1 MRMPAA
7 IVTTPDARPLAERV
21 AHVVDI
27 AGRYAGE
34 VDAAARFPAE
44 AVDAMRAMGL
54 LGASLP
60 TALGGEGLTLVQLA
74 DIASRLGAA
83 CSSTGMVFAMHHS
96 QVLSLSRHL
105 GGSASLA
112 VLAGRI
118 ASEQLLLASAT
129 TELGI
134 GGDVRSS
141 SCFVDLEGD
150 KVRLVKNAP
159 VISYG
164 SEADLVLV
172 TARRNAESAPGDQVL
187 VVCDA
192 ANLELEATGGWDTL
206 GLRGTASMGYRLNAL
221 VAADRVIP
229 EPYEKISTE
238 TMLPVCHVLWSA
250 VWLGMARA
258 LVETSR
264 QYVRGAAR
272 RSIGT
277 VPPGATKLVD
287 LIAELERFESLVG
300 GMVRRT
306 DELADD
312 RDALGGIGYQV
323 SINNLKVTASELV
336 AQIAIAALGITGI
349 SGYRNDGKHSVARIF
364 RDAQGA
370 ALMVHNDRIIANTA
384 RLILVQKGQ

>member
-1 MRMPAA
+1 MRMPTA
-7 IVTTPDARPLAERV
+7 ILATPDARPLAERV
-21 AHVVDI
+21 AYVADI
-27 AGRYAGE
+27 AARYAGE

-44 AVDAMRAMGL
+44 AVDAMRATGL

-60 TALGGEGLTLVQLA
+60 TGLGGEGLTLVQLG
-74 DIASRLGAA
+74 DIAAKLGAA

-112 VLAGRI
+112 ILAGRI

-150 KVRLVKNAP
+150 RVRLVKNAP

-172 TARRNAESAPGDQVL
+172 TARRNADSAPSDQVL

-206 GLRGTASMGYRLNAL
+206 GLRGTASMGYKLNAL
-221 VAADRVIP
+221 VPADRVIP
-229 EPYEKISTE
+229 EPYETISCE
-238 TMLPVCHVLWSA
+238 TMLPACHVLWAS

-258 LVETSR
+258 LVDTSR
-264 QYVRGAAR
+264 QYVRAAAR

-277 VPPGATKLVD
+277 TPPGATKLVD
-287 LIAELERFESLVG
+287 LIAELERFETLVD
-300 GMVRRT
+300 GMTRRT
-306 DELADD
+306 DALADD
-312 RDALGGIGYQV
+312 RAALGGIGYQV

-384 RLILVQKGQ
+384 RLILVQKG

>member
-1 MRMPAA
+1 MRMP
-7 IVTTPDARPLAERV
+7 TTITATTDARPLAERI
-21 AHVVDI
+21 AHVADI
-27 AGRYAGE
+27 AARYAGE

-44 AVDAMRAMGL
+44 AVDAMRATGL

-60 TALGGEGLTLVQLA
+60 VALGGEGLTLTQLG
-74 DIASRLGAA
+74 DIAAKLGAA

-112 VLAGRI
+112 ILAGRI
-118 ASEQLLLASAT
+118 ASEQLLIASAT

-134 GGDVRSS
+134 GGDVRTSF
-141 SCFVDLEGD
+141 CFVDPQGD
-150 KVRLVKNAP
+150 KVRLLKNAP

-172 TARRNAESAPGDQVL
+172 TARRNADSAPSDQVL

-206 GLRGTASMGYRLNAL
+206 GLRGTSSMGYKLNAL
-221 VAADRVIP
+221 VPADRVIP
-229 EPYEKISTE
+229 EPYDVISAE
-238 TMLPVCHVLWSA
+238 SMLPVCHVLWAS

-258 LVETSR
+258 LVDTSR
-264 QYVRGAAR
+264 QYVRAAAR
-272 RSIGT
+272 RSIGSL
-277 VPPGATKLVD
+277 PAGATKLVD
-287 LIAELERFESLVG
+287 LIAELERFESLVAG
-300 GMVRRT
+300 LTART
-306 DELADD
+306 EAIWED
-312 RDALGGIGYQV
+312 RAAFGAIGYQV

-336 AQIAIAALGITGI
+336 AQVAIAALGITGI

-384 RLILVQKGQ
+384 RLILVQKG

>member
-1 MRMPAA
+1 MRMPTT
-7 IVTTPDARPLAERV
+7 IVATPDARPLAERV
-21 AHVVDI
+21 AYVADI

-44 AVDAMRAMGL
+44 AVDAMRSTGL

-60 TALGGEGLTLVQLA
+60 TSLGGEGLSLSELGS
-74 DIASRLGAA
+74 IAAKIGAA
-83 CSSTGMVFAMHHS
+83 CSSAGMVFAMHHS
-96 QVLSLSRHL
+96 QVMSVSRHL

-112 VLAGRI
+112 ILAGRI
-118 ASEQLLLASAT
+118 ATEQLLIASAT

-141 SCFVDLEGD
+141 SCFVDVEGD

-172 TARRNAESAPGDQVL
+172 TARRNADSAPSDQVL

-192 ANLELEATGGWDTL
+192 ANLQLEPTGGWDTL

-221 VAADRVIP
+221 VSADRVIP
-229 EPYEKISTE
+229 EPYEAISTE
-238 TMLPVCHVLWSA
+238 SMLPVCHVLWAS

-258 LVETSR
+258 LLETSR
-264 QYVRGAAR
+264 QYVRAAAR
-272 RSIGT
+272 RSIGS
-277 VPPGATKLVD
+277 VPPGAAKLVD
-287 LIAELERFESLVG
+287 LIAELERFEGLVEG
-300 GMVRRT
+300 LARRT
-306 DELADD
+306 DEIFDD
-312 RDALGGIGYQV
+312 REALGTIGYQV

-336 AQIAIAALGITGI
+336 AQVAIAALAITGI
-349 SGYRNDGKHSVARIF
+349 SGYRNDGQHSVARIF

-384 RLILVQKGQ
+384 RLILVQKG

>member
-1 MRMPAA
+1 MRMP
-7 IVTTPDARPLAERV
+7 TTITATKDARPLAERV
-21 AHVVDI
+21 AHVADI

-44 AVDAMRAMGL
+44 AVDAMRTTGL

-60 TALGGEGLTLVQLA
+60 VALGGEGLTLAQLGE
-74 DIASRLGAA
+74 IAAKLGAA

-112 VLAGRI
+112 ILAGRI

-150 KVRLVKNAP
+150 GVRLVKNAP

-172 TARRNAESAPGDQVL
+172 TARRNADSAPSDQVL

-192 ANLELEATGGWDTL
+192 ANLTLEATGGWDTL
-206 GLRGTASMGYRLNAL
+206 GLRGTASMGYKLNAL
-221 VAADRVIP
+221 VPADRVIP
-229 EPYEKISTE
+229 EAYESISTE
-238 TMLPVCHVLWSA
+238 TMLPVCHVLWAS

-258 LVETSR
+258 LVETCR
-264 QYVRGAAR
+264 QYVRSAAR
-272 RSIGT
+272 RSIGS
-277 VPPGATKLVD
+277 VPPGATKLVG
-287 LIAELERFESLVG
+287 LIAELERFEELVG
-300 GMVRRT
+300 GLTRRT
-306 DELADD
+306 DALFDD

-336 AQIAIAALGITGI
+336 AQVAIAALAITGI
-349 SGYRNDGKHSVARIF
+349 SGYRNDGQYSVARIF

-384 RLILVQKGQ
+384 RLILVQKG

>member
-1 MRMPAA
+1 MRMPTT
-7 IVTTPDARPLAERV
+7 IVATPDARPLAERV
-21 AHVVDI
+21 AHVADI
-27 AGRYAGE
+27 ASRYAGE

-44 AVDAMRAMGL
+44 AVDAMRATGL

-60 TALGGEGLTLVQLA
+60 VALGGEGLTLTELG
-74 DIASRLGAA
+74 DISAKLGAA

-112 VLAGRI
+112 ILAGRI
-118 ASEQLLLASAT
+118 ASEQLLIASAT

-134 GGDVRSS
+134 DGDVRTSF
-141 SCFVDLEGD
+141 CFVDLDGD
-150 KVRLVKNAP
+150 TVRLVKNAP

-172 TARRNAESAPGDQVL
+172 TARRNADSAPSDQVL

-192 ANLELEATGGWDTL
+192 ANLALEATGGWDTL
-206 GLRGTASMGYRLNAL
+206 GLRGTASMGYKLNA
-221 VAADRVIP
+221 VVPADRVIP
-229 EPYEKISTE
+229 EPYDVISAE
-238 TMLPVCHVLWSA
+238 SMLPVCHVLWAS

-258 LVETSR
+258 LVDTSR
-264 QYVRGAAR
+264 QYVRAAAR
-272 RSIGT
+272 RTIGS

-287 LIAELERFESLVG
+287 LIAELERFETLVADLT
-300 GMVRRT
+300 RRT
-306 DELADD
+306 ESIWDD
-312 RDALGGIGYQV
+312 RAAFGAIGYQV

-336 AQIAIAALGITGI
+336 AQVALAALAITGI

-384 RLILVQKGQ
+384 RLILVQKG

>member
-1 MRMPAA
+1 MPTTIIA
-7 IVTTPDARPLAERV
+7 TPDARPLAERI
-21 AHVVDI
+21 AHVADI
-27 AGRYAGE
+27 AARYAGE

-44 AVDAMRAMGL
+44 AVDAMRSTGL

-60 TALGGEGLTLVQLA
+60 VALGGEGLTLSQLG
-74 DIASRLGAA
+74 DIAATLGAA

-112 VLAGRI
+112 ILAGRI

-141 SCFVDLEGD
+141 SCFVDPEGG
-150 KVRLVKNAP
+150 KVRLTKNAP

-172 TARRNAESAPGDQVL
+172 TARRNADSAPSDQVL

-192 ANLELEATGGWDTL
+192 ANLKLEATGGWDTL
-206 GLRGTASMGYRLNAL
+206 GLRGTASMGYKLNAL
-221 VAADRVIP
+221 VSADRVIP
-229 EPYEKISTE
+229 EAYDAISSE
-238 TMLPVCHVLWSA
+238 SMLPVCHVLWAS

-258 LVETSR
+258 LVDTSR
-264 QYVRGAAR
+264 QYVRAAAR
-272 RSIGT
+272 RSIGSL
-277 VPPGATKLVD
+277 PPGATKLVD
-287 LIAELERFESLVG
+287 LIAELERFEALVDG
-300 GMVRRT
+300 LTSRT
-306 DELADD
+306 EALFDD
-312 RDALGGIGYQV
+312 REAMGGIGYQV

-336 AQIAIAALGITGI
+336 AQIAIAALSITGI

-364 RDAQGA
+364 RDAHGA

-384 RLILVQKGQ
+384 RLILVQKG

>member
-1 MRMPAA
+1 VRRPTAIAA
-7 IVTTPDARPLAERV
+7 TKDLRPLSERV
-21 AHVVDI
+21 AYVADI
-27 AGRYAGE
+27 ASRYAGE

-44 AVDAMRAMGL
+44 AVDALRATGL

-60 TALGGEGLTLVQLA
+60 VALGGEGLSLVELGSVA
-74 DIASRLGAA
+74 AKLGAA

-105 GGSASLA
+105 GGSPSLA

-141 SCFVDLEGD
+141 SCFVQLEGD
-150 KVRLVKNAP
+150 RVRLVKNAP

-172 TARRNAESAPGDQVL
+172 TARRNADSAPSDQVL

-192 ANLELEATGGWDTL
+192 EHVQLESTGGWDTL
-206 GLRGTASMGYRLNAL
+206 GMRGTASMGYRLTAL
-221 VAADRVIP
+221 VPADRVIP
-229 EPYEKISTE
+229 EPYDVISTE
-238 TMLPVCHVLWSA
+238 TMLPVCHVLWAS

-258 LVETSR
+258 LVDTSR
-264 QYVRGAAR
+264 QYVRAAAR
-272 RSIGT
+272 RSIGS

-287 LIAELERFESLVG
+287 LIAELERFETLVD
-300 GMVRRT
+300 GMAHRT
-306 DELADD
+306 DALSDD
-312 RDALGGIGYQV
+312 RDALGGVGFAV

-336 AQIAIAALGITGI
+336 AQIALAALAITGI
-349 SGYRNDGKHSVARIF
+349 SGYRNDGKYSVARLF

-370 ALMVHNDRIIANTA
+370 ALMVHNDRITANTA
-384 RLILVQKGQ
+384 RLILVQKG

>member
-1 MRMPAA
+1 MRMPTT
-7 IVTTPDARPLAERV
+7 IVSTPDARPLAERV
-21 AHVVDI
+21 AYVADI

-44 AVDAMRAMGL
+44 AVDAMRSTGL

-60 TALGGEGLTLVQLA
+60 TSLGGEGLTLSELGS
-74 DIASRLGAA
+74 IAAKIGAA
-83 CSSTGMVFAMHHS
+83 CSSAGMVFAMHHS
-96 QVLSLSRHL
+96 QVLSMSRHL

-118 ASEQLLLASAT
+118 ATEQLLIASAT

-141 SCFVDLEGD
+141 SCFVDIEGD

-164 SEADLVLV
+164 SEADLVFV
-172 TARRNAESAPGDQVL
+172 TARRNADSAPSDQVV

-192 ANLELEATGGWDTL
+192 ANLQLEPTGGWDTL

-229 EPYEKISTE
+229 EPYESISTE
-238 TMLPVCHVLWSA
+238 SMLPVCHVLWAS

-258 LVETSR
+258 LVDICR
-264 QYVRGAAR
+264 QYVRAAAR
-272 RSIGT
+272 RSIGS

-287 LIAELERFESLVG
+287 LIAELERFEALVDG
-300 GMVRRT
+300 LARRT
-306 DELADD
+306 DEIFDD
-312 RDALGGIGYQV
+312 REALGTIGYQV

-336 AQIAIAALGITGI
+336 AQVAIAALAITGI
-349 SGYRNDGKHSVARIF
+349 SGYRNDGQYSVARIF

-384 RLILVQKGQ
+384 RLILVQKG

>member
-1 MRMPAA
+1 MPAA
-7 IVTTPDARPLAERV
+7 IVITPDARPLAERV

-60 TALGGEGLTLVQLA
+60 TALGGEGLTLAQLA

-221 VAADRVIP
+221 VPADRVIP

-264 QYVRGAAR
+264 QYVRAAAR
-272 RSIGT
+272 RSIGS

>member
-1 MRMPAA
+1 MRMPTT
-7 IVTTPDARPLAERV
+7 IVATPDARPLDERV
-21 AHVVDI
+21 AHVADI
-27 AGRYAGE
+27 AARYAGE

-44 AVDAMRAMGL
+44 AVDAMRATGL
-54 LGASLP
+54 LGSSLP
-60 TALGGEGLTLVQLA
+60 VALGGEGLTLVQLGS
-74 DIASRLGAA
+74 IAARLGAA
-83 CSSTGMVFAMHHS
+83 CSSAGMVFAMHHS

-141 SCFVDLEGD
+141 SCFVDPEGD

-172 TARRNAESAPGDQVL
+172 TARRTADSAPSEQVL
-187 VVCDA
+187 VVCEA
-192 ANLELEATGGWDTL
+192 AHLQLEATGGWDTL
-206 GLRGTASMGYRLNAL
+206 GLRGTASTGYKLDAL
-221 VAADRVIP
+221 VPADRVIP
-229 EPYEKISTE
+229 EPYEAISSE
-238 TMLPVCHVLWSA
+238 TMLPVCHVLWAS

-258 LVETSR
+258 VVEVSR
-264 QYVRGAAR
+264 QYVRSAAR
-272 RSIGT
+272 RSIGS
-277 VPPGATKLVD
+277 VPPGATRLVD
-287 LIAELERFESLVG
+287 LIAELERFESLVD
-300 GMVRRT
+300 GMARRT
-306 DELADD
+306 DELSSN
-312 RDALGGIGYQV
+312 RDALGGVGFQV

-336 AQIAIAALGITGI
+336 GQIALAALSITGI
-349 SGYRNDGKHSVARIF
+349 SGYRNDGPYSVARIF

-384 RLILVQKGQ
+384 RLILVQKG

>member
-1 MRMPAA
+1 MRMPTTITA
-7 IVTTPDARPLAERV
+7 TPDARPLAARI
-21 AHVVDI
+21 AHVADI
-27 AGRYAGE
+27 AARYAGE

-44 AVDAMRAMGL
+44 AVDAMRATGL

-60 TALGGEGLTLVQLA
+60 VALGGEGLTLTQLG
-74 DIASRLGAA
+74 DIAAKLGAA

-112 VLAGRI
+112 ILAGRI

-141 SCFVDLEGD
+141 FCFVDAQGD
-150 KVRLVKNAP
+150 KVRLLKNAP

-172 TARRNAESAPGDQVL
+172 TARRNADSAPSDQVL
-187 VVCDA
+187 VVCDS
-192 ANLELEATGGWDTL
+192 ANLKLEATGGWDTL
-206 GLRGTASMGYRLNAL
+206 GLRGTSSMGYKLNAL
-221 VAADRVIP
+221 VPADRVIP
-229 EPYEKISTE
+229 EPYDVISAE
-238 TMLPVCHVLWSA
+238 SMLPVCHVLWAS

-258 LVETSR
+258 LVDTSR
-264 QYVRGAAR
+264 QYVRAAAR
-272 RSIGT
+272 RSIGSL
-277 VPPGATKLVD
+277 PAGATKLVD
-287 LIAELERFESLVG
+287 LIAELERFETLVAG
-300 GMVRRT
+300 LTART
-306 DELADD
+306 EAIWDD
-312 RDALGGIGYQV
+312 RDAFGAIGYQV

-336 AQIAIAALGITGI
+336 AQVAIAALGITGI

-384 RLILVQKGQ
+384 RLILVQKG

>member
-1 MRMPAA
+1 MRMPTVIIA
-7 IVTTPDARPLAERV
+7 TPDARPLDERI
-21 AHVVDI
+21 AHVADI
-27 AGRYAGE
+27 ASRYASE
-34 VDAAARFPAE
+34 VDASARFPAE
-44 AVDAMRAMGL
+44 AVDAMRSTGL

-60 TALGGEGLTLVQLA
+60 VALGGEGLTLPQLGA
-74 DIASRLGAA
+74 IASRLGAA

-172 TARRNAESAPGDQVL
+172 TARRNAESAPSDQVL

-221 VAADRVIP
+221 VPADRVIP
-229 EPYEKISTE
+229 EPYDDISTE
-238 TMLPVCHVLWSA
+238 TMLPACHVLWAS

-258 LVETSR
+258 LVDTSR
-264 QYVRGAAR
+264 QYVRAAAR
-272 RSIGT
+272 RSIGSL
-277 VPPGATKLVD
+277 PPGATKLVD
-287 LIAELERFESLVG
+287 LIAELERFEQLVDG
-300 GMVRRT
+300 AARRT
-306 DELADD
+306 DGIWED
-312 RDALGGIGYQV
+312 RDALGGVGFAV

-336 AQIAIAALGITGI
+336 AQIAVAALAITGI
-349 SGYRNDGKHSVARIF
+349 SGYRNDGKFSVARIF

-384 RLILVQKGQ
+384 RLILVQKG